1 MTRQTRKTNCS
12 AGREADLP
20 RRAALPALAL
30 ATALLGGCIV
40 FEPQPQ
46 PRLVTATAP
55 SNAVPVDS
63 PIALE
68 EVYAYTG
75 PRFNQLGGEV
85 PRASPS
91 PQVDEVAIEDVP
103 TG

>member
-1 MTRQTRKTNCS
+1 M
-12 AGREADLP
+12 A
-20 RRAALPALAL
+20 RRAALSVLAL
-30 ATALLGGCIV
+30 ATGMLGGCIAY
-40 FEPQPQ
+40 EPQPQ
-46 PRLVTATAP
+46 PRVVTATAP
-55 SNAVPVDS
+55 NTAVPVDS
-63 PIALE
+63 PIQLE

-85 PRASPS
+85 PKASPS